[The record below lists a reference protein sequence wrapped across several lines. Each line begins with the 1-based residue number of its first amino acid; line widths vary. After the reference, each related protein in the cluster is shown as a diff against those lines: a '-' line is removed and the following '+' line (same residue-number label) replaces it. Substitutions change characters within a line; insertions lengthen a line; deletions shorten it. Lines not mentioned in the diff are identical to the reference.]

1 MYSEEEIKQIRI
13 DLLTAADQVFNDY
26 NRGLLAADRLQKKW
40 NCNLLSIAVDL
51 ENNGYIKGTSVFGV
65 DSRFK
70 LGSLTDKGRK
80 YLKEMK
86 ERGNN
91 EQNSIVNNFN
101 SKTQIGNF

>member
-1 MYSEEEIKQIRI
+1 MGILKVLRI
-13 DLLTAADQVFNDY
+13 
-26 NRGLLAADRLQKKW
+26 
-40 NCNLLSIAVDL
+40 
-51 ENNGYIKGTSVFGV
+51 FGV